1 MQYWISLLL
10 FLLVLIVVTNSQA
23 PDDADSECV
32 DISRYE
38 RNQRRLMDS
47 WDYVRLLPLPS
58 DINGTGGVWQTLDVD
73 NDNRGRVSQHSN
85 CIIS

>member
-47 WDYVRLLPLPS
+47 WDYIRLLPLRS
-58 DINGTGGVWQTLDVD
+58 DINGTGGVWQALNMN
-73 NDNRGRVSQHSN
+73 NDNQGTVSQSFQTAH
-85 CIIS
+85 